1 LKKLNHLSI
10 TITSST
16 TKTSLRNTQ
25 NHRKAENGRLNIL
38 FKIVSLFKDFLRK
51 QTEGNE
57 RLKKKVH
64 TLLSEDGLLLIE
76 MFIVGN
82 EETHEIE
89 LGLIERDD

>member
-1 LKKLNHLSI
+1 V
-10 TITSST
+10 
-16 TKTSLRNTQ
+16 
-25 NHRKAENGRLNIL
+25 RLNIL
-38 FKIVSLFKDFLRK
+38 FKLVSLFKDFLRK

-64 TLLSEDGLLLIE
+64 TLLSEDGLLLID
-76 MFIVGN
+76 MFTVGN